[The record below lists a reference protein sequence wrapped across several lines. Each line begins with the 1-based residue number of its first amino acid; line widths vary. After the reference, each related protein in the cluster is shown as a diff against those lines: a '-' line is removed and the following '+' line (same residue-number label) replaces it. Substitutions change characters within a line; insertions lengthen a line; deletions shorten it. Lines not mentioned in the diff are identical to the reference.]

1 MPGIDNGHELVLFFK
16 LFMFLLLLA
25 PMLIT
30 MLIGLSVLIYRK
42 IIHKIVIPYSKFV
55 RALVFSTLFQIAFYY
70 VTTYIYVFIFNNGSF
85 FFVYD
90 PVPIMILFTS
100 PLAGVAFSL
109 YAFGTY
115 RLFEKNDLNKRLQ
128 SDG

>member
-1 MPGIDNGHELVLFFK
+1 
-16 LFMFLLLLA
+16 
-25 PMLIT
+25 MLIT